1 MIMSRIAR
9 ILLTLVALVGATA
22 TARGQM
28 FPERRHIR
36 SGNEHYEEQRMAD
49 AQKEYLAALLKDTL
63 SVEAH
68 FNLGDALYATGDYAA
83 AEEQFAKVAQMKG
96 ATPEQRATAHYNLG
110 NAQFQQQ
117 KLQEALGSYK
127 ESLKLRP
134 EDLEAKFNYAY
145 TKELLKEQEQNQE
158 QNQDQQQQNQNQNQ
172 NQNQDQN
179 QEQNKD
185 NSQGDNEQQQ
195 QPNEPEEGDGE
206 QQPEPQEPQGDN
218 PQPSEQPQAERP
230 EPRPESQQ
238 MLDAVQAAEDKTR
251 EKVDEK
257 RAVGVAASGK
267 NW

>member
-1 MIMSRIAR
+1 MSRIAR
-9 ILLTLVALVGATA
+9 ILLVVVALVGATA

-36 SGNEHYEEQRMAD
+36 KGNEHYEGQRMAD
-49 AQKEYLAALLKDTL
+49 SQKEYLAALLKDTL
-63 SVEAH
+63 SVAAN

-83 AEEQFAKVAQMKG
+83 AEEQFARVAQMEG
-96 ATPEQRATAHYNLG
+96 ATPEQRASAYYNLG

-145 TKELLKEQEQNQE
+145 TKELLKEQEQNQDQNKD
-158 QNQDQQQQNQNQNQ
+158 QNQQ
-172 NQNQDQN
+172 QNQDQN
-179 QEQNKD
+179 QQQNQDQNQDQNRD
-185 NSQGDNEQQQ
+185 NSEGENDQQQ
-195 QPNEPEEGDGE
+195 QPNEPEEGEGE
-206 QQPEPQEPQGDN
+206 QQPQNPEGDK

>member
-1 MIMSRIAR
+1 
-9 ILLTLVALVGATA
+9 
-22 TARGQM
+22 
-28 FPERRHIR
+28 
-36 SGNEHYEEQRMAD
+36 MAD

-96 ATPEQRATAHYNLG
+96 ATPEQRASAHYNLG

-179 QEQNKD
+179 KD

-206 QQPEPQEPQGDN
+206 QQPEPQGDK
-218 PQPSEQPQAERP
+218 PQPTEQPQAERP

>member
-1 MIMSRIAR
+1 MSRIAR
-9 ILLTLVALVGATA
+9 ILLVVVALVGATA

-36 SGNEHYEEQRMAD
+36 KGNEHYEGQRMAD
-49 AQKEYLAALLKDTL
+49 SQKEYLAALLKDTL
-63 SVEAH
+63 SVAAN

-83 AEEQFAKVAQMKG
+83 AEEQFARVAQMEG
-96 ATPEQRATAHYNLG
+96 ATPEQRASAYYNLG

-145 TKELLKEQEQNQE
+145 TKELLKEQEQNQ
-158 QNQDQQQQNQNQNQ
+158 NQQ
-172 NQNQDQN
+172 QNQDQN
-179 QEQNKD
+179 QQQNQDQNRD
-185 NSQGDNEQQQ
+185 NSEGENDQRQ
-195 QPNEPEEGDGE
+195 QPNEPEEGEGE
-206 QQPEPQEPQGDN
+206 QQPQNPEGDK

>member
-1 MIMSRIAR
+1 MSRIAR

-49 AQKEYLAALLKDTL
+49 AQKEYLAALLKDSL
-63 SVEAH
+63 SVAAH
-68 FNLGDALYATGDYAA
+68 FNLGDALYATGDYAS
-83 AEEQFAKVAQMKG
+83 AEEQFARVAQMEG
-96 ATPEQRATAHYNLG
+96 ATPEQRASAYYNLG

-145 TKELLKEQEQNQE
+145 TKELLKEQEQNQDQN

-172 NQNQDQN
+172 N
-179 QEQNKD
+179 QNKD

-206 QQPEPQEPQGDN
+206 QQPEPQEPQGDK

-257 RAVGVAASGK
+257 RAVGVAPSGK

>member
-1 MIMSRIAR
+1 MSRIAR
-9 ILLTLVALVGATA
+9 ILLVVVALVGATA

-36 SGNEHYEEQRMAD
+36 KGNEHYEGQRMAD
-49 AQKEYLAALLKDTL
+49 SQKEYLAALLKDTL
-63 SVEAH
+63 SVAAN

-83 AEEQFAKVAQMKG
+83 AEEQFARVAQMEG
-96 ATPEQRATAHYNLG
+96 ATPEQRASAYYNLG

-145 TKELLKEQEQNQE
+145 TKELLKEQEQNQ
-158 QNQDQQQQNQNQNQ
+158 DQNQNQQ
-172 NQNQDQN
+172 QNQDQN
-179 QEQNKD
+179 QQQNQDQNRD
-185 NSQGDNEQQQ
+185 NSEGENDQQQ
-195 QPNEPEEGDGE
+195 QPNEPEEGEGE
-206 QQPEPQEPQGDN
+206 QQPQNPEGDK

>member
-1 MIMSRIAR
+1 MSRIAR
-9 ILLTLVALVGATA
+9 ILLVLVALVGATA

-36 SGNEHYEEQRMAD
+36 KGNEHYQEQRMAD
-49 AQKEYLAALLKDTL
+49 AQKEYLAALLKDSL
-63 SVEAH
+63 SVAAH
-68 FNLGDALYATGDYAA
+68 FNLGDALYATGDYAS
-83 AEEQFAKVAQMKG
+83 AEEQFARVAQMEG
-96 ATPEQRATAHYNLG
+96 ATPEQRASAYYNLG

-145 TKELLKEQEQNQE
+145 TKELLKEQEQNQDQN

-172 NQNQDQN
+172 D
-179 QEQNKD
+179 QNKD

-206 QQPEPQEPQGDN
+206 QQPEPQEPQGDK
-218 PQPSEQPQAERP
+218 PQPTEQPQAERP

>member
-1 MIMSRIAR
+1 M
-9 ILLTLVALVGATA
+9 LVLVALVGATA

-36 SGNEHYEEQRMAD
+36 KGNEHYQEQRMAD
-49 AQKEYLAALLKDTL
+49 AQKEYLAALLKDSL
-63 SVEAH
+63 SVAAH
-68 FNLGDALYATGDYAA
+68 FNLGDALYATGDYAS
-83 AEEQFAKVAQMKG
+83 AEEQFARVAQMEG
-96 ATPEQRATAHYNLG
+96 ATPEQRASAYYNLG

-145 TKELLKEQEQNQE
+145 TKELLKEQEQNQDQN

-172 NQNQDQN
+172 NQDQD
-179 QEQNKD
+179 QNKD

-206 QQPEPQEPQGDN
+206 QQPEPHEPQGDK
-218 PQPSEQPQAERP
+218 PQPTEQPQAERP

>member
-1 MIMSRIAR
+1 MSRIAR
-9 ILLTLVALVGATA
+9 ILLVLVALVGATA

-96 ATPEQRATAHYNLG
+96 ATPEQRASAHYNLG

-172 NQNQDQN
+172 DQN

-206 QQPEPQEPQGDN
+206 QQPEPQEPQGDK

-257 RAVGVAASGK
+257 RAVGVAPSGK